1 MSTGPMS
8 TGVPMTVRR
17 AAGLVAVQGA
27 VGVVAAVV
35 FVIRASTGTDRHIV
49 DGFGNALWFGLL
61 GAVLLA
67 AAWALW
73 TGRRWGRGIAI
84 YAQLLLLPVSW
95 YVGVG
100 SRQWIYAVPLAL
112 MSVAILAL
120 LFSRSAIQW
129 LTSREPAGA
138 DDSVPETR

>member
-49 DGFGNALWFGLL
+49 DGFGNAVWFGLL